1 MACCFFPL
9 AMLYFRCRFAAIAFP
24 QQCYPTPGNA
34 HPTFPGNKE
43 AHMAVIVLAE
53 NKALTREMYEM
64 MLEKLRP
71 VMKDAPGFVAHMGWS
86 TPDGWR
92 VCEIWR
98 SQADANQFFA
108 KFVHPNL
115 PPDAKPHRT
124 VFELHALVE
133 K

>member
-1 MACCFFPL
+1 VH
-9 AMLYFRCRFAAIAFP
+9 RCTSLGVDEESPPHGFVFIMER
-24 QQCYPTPGNA
+24 
-34 HPTFPGNKE
+34 NKE